1 MPNGT
6 ATLPEEQVKEE
17 QRVRPSRREFGPGE
31 GIGSLAGGVIAVVL
45 AILAIAG
52 LAGVYPLTLLSLSA
66 IGIGVCFLLDGAAVA
81 RRISTSLREATEGKT
96 R

>member
-52 LAGVYPLTLLSLSA
+52 LAGVYPLTLLK
-66 IGIGVCFLLDGAAVA
+66 GPGDDRWV
-81 RRISTSLREATEGKT
+81 RIYGLVGTAELIAEYRKIMGKK
-96 R
+96 